1 MVPLNFVLT
10 TLPVY
15 ALSFFKALSD
25 IISSIESFL
34 NNFFFLGPG
43 GWGVVRIK
51 EKYIGLVGILCLRK
65 EYRGLGVRRL

>member
-15 ALSFFKALSD
+15 ALSFFKALSG

-34 NNFFFLGPG
+34 NNFFFFGAG
-43 GWGVVRIK
+43 GVGGSEDKRKIYWIGWNSVFEEGVSR
-51 EKYIGLVGILCLRK
+51 VGC
-65 EYRGLGVRRL
+65 